1 MEQSESSLQNVSL
14 DLSAITQGHI
24 VAPFDKLAET
34 I

>member
-14 DLSAITQGHI
+14 DLSEISQGHF
-24 VAPFDKLAET
+24 VAPFDKLAES